1 MAWEDYCE
9 GCSGLIADILRGASH
24 APGCPTDHAAQ
35 RRLQAEP
42 KVDPAAVSAR
52 STQLWRVAEIEADGT
67 LRVQGFTSGGVPVV
81 ERTFARVPLG
91 TEPPLRTCP
100 RSYDRALA
108 DSLQAAEK
116 ILEKCAQ
123 KHGRSS
129 FDVLIEV
136 RKGLA
141 ENRVRLGASVG
152 VGGSDS

>member
-108 DSLQAAEK
+108 DSLQAAEQC
-116 ILEKCAQ
+116 LEQVSKQAWP
-123 KHGRSS
+123 SVL
-129 FDVLIEV
+129 DALIEV
-136 RKGLA
+136 RKCLA
-141 ENRVRLGASVG
+141 ENRVRLGDRVIRNG
-152 VGGSDS
+152 DEG

>member
-1 MAWEDYCE
+1 MACAL
-9 GCSGLIADILRGASH
+9 CSGQLFGPC
-24 APGCPTDHAAQ
+24 PGCGGGSHVSAGGHVEAEEHAQ
-35 RRLQAEP
+35 T
-42 KVDPAAVSAR
+42 VSAR

-67 LRVQGFTSGGVPVV
+67 LRVQGFTSGGVAVV

-116 ILEKCAQ
+116 ILEECAQ

-141 ENRVRLGASVG
+141 ENRVRLGATVG